1 MKLIVGLGNPDQKY
15 LSTRHNIG
23 FMVVEKLAKELLPVN
38 KSEKAWVGEKRFTA
52 QLCKVSDEVMLVKPH
67 TYMNRSGNA
76 VLSIINF
83 FKLSPSDLWVVHD
96 DIDLPVGKIRIRKG
110 GGTAGHNGVESI
122 IQALN
127 FSEFVRFRLG
137 VGKGKLDMQHSGDHN
152 LKRQTVEKYVLS
164 PFRDSEAGDVKK
176 LIKHSVEAVRMAIDK
191 GIEVAMNRFN

>member
-110 GGTAGHNGVESI
+110 GGTGGHNGVESI
-122 IQALN
+122 IDTLS

-137 VGKGKLDMQHSGDHN
+137 IGKGKLD
-152 LKRQTVEKYVLS
+152 
-164 PFRDSEAGDVKK
+164 
-176 LIKHSVEAVRMAIDK
+176 
-191 GIEVAMNRFN
+191 

>member
-1 MKLIVGLGNPDQKY
+1 MKLIVGLGNPDPKY

-52 QLCKVSDEVMLVKPH
+52 QLCKVSEEVMLIKPH

-137 VGKGKLDMQHSGDHN
+137 IGKGKLDLQHSADHN
-152 LKRQTVEKYVLS
+152 LKRQVVEKYVLS
-164 PFRDSEAGDVKK
+164 SFRDSEAGEVKK
-176 LIKHSVEAVRMAIDK
+176 LIKHSVEALRLAIDK
-191 GIEVAMNRFN
+191 GIETAMNRFN

>member
-110 GGTAGHNGVESI
+110 GGTGGHNGVESI
-122 IQALN
+122 IDTLS

-137 VGKGKLDMQHSGDHN
+137 IGKGKLDLQHSGDHN
-152 LKRQTVEKYVLS
+152 LKRQAVEKYVLS